1 MKKQLVCTLVSVAA
15 LVIMIVASRAQASVK
30 GDTISI
36 NFGADQPL
44 PGGSALDPTAV
55 AGVPGVESAN
65 WNNAFLEVGE
75 VDNLVRDIQGTATP
89 TDASVTW
96 FATNTWCNVGADSCG
111 GEFNNNFSGD
121 DLTLMSGYLDQ
132 NAFDVTIR
140 VRISNLPDDMAASYD
155 VYVYFL
161 GGVSG
166 RGGEYTVNGM
176 TKSGTVGGVPF
187 IGPDYVE
194 DPGQDHSTRG
204 NYLVFRGL
212 SGSTVDISALNTFGE
227 TPRAPINAIEIVNT
241 SQ

>member
-15 LVIMIVASRAQASVK
+15 LAAMLVLVASRAQASVK

-36 NFGADQPL
+36 NFGANEPSPD
-44 PGGSALDPTAV
+44 GSALPPDAV
-55 AGVPGVESAN
+55 AGVPGVASAN
-65 WNNAFLEVGE
+65 WNNAFMSVGE
-75 VDNLVRDIQGTATP
+75 VDNLVRDIRGTP
-89 TDASVTW
+89 TPTGASVVW
-96 FATNTWCNVGADSCG
+96 FTTNTWCNLGCG
-111 GEFNNNFSGD
+111 GEFNNNFLGND
-121 DLTLMSGYLDQ
+121 RILMVGYIDQ
-132 NAFDVTIR
+132 NDVDITIR
-140 VRISNLPDDMAASYD
+140 VRISDLPDDMAASYD
-155 VYVYFL
+155 VYVYVL
-161 GGVSG
+161 GGVPD
-166 RGGEYTVNGM
+166 RGGEYTVNGV

-227 TPRAPINAIEIVNT
+227 TPRAPINAVEIVNT